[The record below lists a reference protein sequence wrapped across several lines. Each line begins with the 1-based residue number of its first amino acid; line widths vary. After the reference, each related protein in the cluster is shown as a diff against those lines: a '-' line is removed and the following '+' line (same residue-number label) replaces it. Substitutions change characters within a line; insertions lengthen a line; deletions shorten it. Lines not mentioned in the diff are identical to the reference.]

1 MKIIPSLK
9 RHRYVAI
16 VSIVLVVV
24 ALVVGM
30 VSWLSAHSYDLTIA
44 STAGGSV
51 TTPGEGPFTYDEGT
65 VVSLVATAD
74 DGYQFVNW
82 TSDVGDIA
90 DTDAAVTNI
99 TISGDYS
106 VTAEFVKQYDL
117 TISGTRGGLVTTPG
131 EGTFTYAKGT
141 VVNLVAEADTGYHF
155 VNWTG
160 DVDTIG
166 NVNAA
171 ITIITTN
178 GNYSITA
185 NFVAVYDLTIASA
198 AWGSVTTPG
207 EGTFTYDEGTVV
219 NLVAEADTGYQF
231 VNWTGDVDTITDV
244 NDATTTI
251 TLDDNYSIT
260 ANFQYTTQVTA
271 GGYHTV
277 GLKSDGTLLAVGNND
292 DGQCNIGGWM
302 DIIHV
307 AAGYFHTVGLKNNGG
322 VVAVGNNVLG
332 QCNVGGWTGITQV
345 AAGDAH
351 TVGLKS
357 DGTVVAVGYNADG
370 RCNVGGWTG
379 INQVAAGWMHTV
391 GLKSDGTV
399 VAVGENWD
407 GRCNVGGWTGIIQ
420 VAARFFQTVGLKS
433 NGTVVAVGNN
443 DDGQC
448 NVDSWDLTP

>member
-155 VNWTG
+155 
-160 DVDTIG
+160 I
-166 NVNAA
+166 
-171 ITIITTN
+171 
-178 GNYSITA
+178 
-185 NFVAVYDLTIASA
+185 
-198 AWGSVTTPG
+198 
-207 EGTFTYDEGTVV
+207 
-219 NLVAEADTGYQF
+219 
-231 VNWTGDVDTITDV
+231 NWTGDVDTITDV

-345 AAGDAH
+345 AAGAAHTVGIKSDGTVVAVGNNVLGQCNVGGWTGITQVAAGDAH

-379 INQVAAGWMHTV
+379 INLSLIH
-391 GLKSDGTV
+391 
-399 VAVGENWD
+399 
-407 GRCNVGGWTGIIQ
+407 I
-420 VAARFFQTVGLKS
+420 
-433 NGTVVAVGNN
+433 
-443 DDGQC
+443 
-448 NVDSWDLTP
+448 